1 MIYFDNGATTFP
13 KPKTVVNAVN
23 RAMLTGAN
31 PGRSGHQMSVRAGEL
46 LYQCRVDA
54 ARLFDFDKPENV
66 VFTLNCT
73 TALNTVIQGL
83 LRGGGHA
90 VISSLEHNAVLR
102 PLEALRS
109 RGVTYSVAGVEEG
122 DSEQT
127 VNNFRRALQ
136 PDTKLVVCT
145 HASNVFGI
153 RLPVER
159 IAALC
164 RIYHIPFCLD
174 AAQSAGVFPIS
185 MRDSCI
191 DYLCTAGHKGLYG
204 PMGTGLL
211 LVNSERLPHSLIQGG
226 TGSLSAQR
234 KMPDMLPDRYES
246 GTPNLS
252 GIAGLDAGIQFVS
265 RQGIQGIL
273 RHEIRLAQRLYDM
286 LSVCDGVQ
294 LYTARPEA
302 DTHAPVVSFNVGN
315 YDSEEVASVLNDRYG
330 IAVRAGLHCAPL
342 AHEYFGTQYRG
353 TVRAVM
359 SIFNNNA
366 QVERLCEAL
375 NKISKKA

>member
-246 GTPNLS
+246 GTPNLP
-252 GIAGLDAGIQFVS
+252 GIAGLDAGIRFVS
-265 RQGIQGIL
+265 RQGVQGIL

-359 SIFNNNA
+359 SVFNNNA
-366 QVERLCEAL
+366 QVERLCEAI

>member
-246 GTPNLS
+246 GTPNLP
-252 GIAGLDAGIQFVS
+252 GIAGLDAGIRFVS

-273 RHEIRLAQRLYDM
+273 RHELRLAQRLYDM

-359 SIFNNNA
+359 SVFNNNA
-366 QVERLCEAL
+366 QVERLCEAI

>member
-1 MIYFDNGATTFP
+1 
-13 KPKTVVNAVN
+13 
-23 RAMLTGAN
+23 MLTGAN

-185 MRDSCI
+185 LRDSCI

-246 GTPNLS
+246 GTPNLP

-265 RQGIQGIL
+265 RQGVQGIL

-359 SIFNNNA
+359 SVFNNNA
-366 QVERLCEAL
+366 QVERLCEAI

>member
-109 RGVTYSVAGVEEG
+109 RGVTYSIAGVEEG

-246 GTPNLS
+246 GTPNLP
-252 GIAGLDAGIQFVS
+252 GIAGLDAGIRFVS

-273 RHEIRLAQRLYDM
+273 RHELRLAQRLYDM

-359 SIFNNNA
+359 SVFNNNA
-366 QVERLCEAL
+366 QVERLCEAI

>member
-109 RGVTYSVAGVEEG
+109 RGVTYSIAGVEEG

-127 VNNFRRALQ
+127 VSNFRRALQ

-246 GTPNLS
+246 GTPNLP
-252 GIAGLDAGIQFVS
+252 GIAGLDAGIRFVS
-265 RQGIQGIL
+265 RQGVQGIL

-359 SIFNNNA
+359 SVFNNNA
-366 QVERLCEAL
+366 QVERLCEAI

>member
-109 RGVTYSVAGVEEG
+109 RGVTYSIAGVEEG

-246 GTPNLS
+246 GTPNLP
-252 GIAGLDAGIQFVS
+252 GIAGLDAGIRFVS
-265 RQGIQGIL
+265 RQGVQGIL

-359 SIFNNNA
+359 SVFNNNA
-366 QVERLCEAL
+366 QVERLCEAI